1 MKIQKPNFHLPQS
14 LLLLIA
20 FCLSG
25 LGALDAKQIELLTP
39 EAISLNKNWVLEKGI
54 LTPSETPGGII
65 WSKDSFGDF
74 EISLQY
80 KTSKKANSGLFFRT
94 DPKNAVQG
102 GFEIQIA
109 SPGIYSGKH
118 IVGSLYDAKEPMVAA
133 GKPDGEWNIMEVTCK
148 GSLIKVVL
156 NGKPVIDLNI
166 DDWKEPRKNPDGSK
180 NKFKTALKDLPKT
193 GHFGLQYHGQPVWF
207 RNIKITP
214 LH

>member
-1 MKIQKPNFHLPQS
+1 MKIQKPNFHFPQS
-14 LLLLIA
+14 LLLPIA

-25 LGALDAKQIELLTP
+25 LGALNAKQIELLTP
-39 EAISLNKNWVLEKGI
+39 EAISLNKNWVLENGI
-54 LTPSETPGGII
+54 LTPSKSPGGII

-118 IVGSLYDAKEPMVAA
+118 IVGSLYDAKEPLVAA
-133 GKPDGEWNIMEVTCK
+133 GKPDGEWNTMEVTCK
-148 GSLIKVVL
+148 GPLIKVVL

-166 DDWKEPRKNPDGSK
+166 DNWKEPRKNPDGSK
-180 NKFKTALKDLPKT
+180 NKFKTPLKDLPKT

-214 LH
+214 FH

>member
-1 MKIQKPNFHLPQS
+1 MKIPKPNFHLPQS
-14 LLLLIA
+14 LLLVIA
-20 FCLSG
+20 ICLSG

-118 IVGSLYDAKEPMVAA
+118 IVGSLYDAKEPVVAA
-133 GKPDGEWNIMEVTCK
+133 GKPDGEWNTMEVTCK
-148 GSLIKVVL
+148 GPLIKVVL
-156 NGKPVIDLNI
+156 NGKPVIDLNRRLERTSQKPGWFEKQVQ
-166 DDWKEPRKNPDGSK
+166 DRTERTSQERSFW
-180 NKFKTALKDLPKT
+180 T
-193 GHFGLQYHGQPVWF
+193 QYHGQPVWF
-207 RNIKITP
+207 RKVRINTQ
-214 LH
+214 